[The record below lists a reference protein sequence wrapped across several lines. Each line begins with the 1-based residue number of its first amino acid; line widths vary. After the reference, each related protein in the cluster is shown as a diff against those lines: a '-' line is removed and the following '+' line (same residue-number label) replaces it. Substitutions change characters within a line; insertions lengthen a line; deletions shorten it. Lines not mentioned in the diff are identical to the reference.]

1 VNLVWVRVRVGARV
15 NLAPAGTRG
24 DLPISPYISRDLA
37 PAAGCGAKVDRARHA
52 VEEAELL
59 IDLQEL
65 EG

>member
-1 VNLVWVRVRVGARV
+1 MGRQELYLVWVRVRVGARV
-15 NLAPAGTRG
+15 N
-24 DLPISPYISRDLA
+24 LA